1 MGKSS
6 SSCPSTRRAECTK
19 ATMNEAPPT
28 NANLAP
34 VAPDTVQTAPLP
46 QQTHARTAGR
56 TTRTYHL
63 KQARTSPVGIASLSH
78 SKIKVAEASVSVRT
92 LMSARKQA
100 VALAKEVETLQKLRR
115 RLVIWLQFA
124 KTQTPQE
131 HAAVLGCMR
140 PQSEAYWQDV
150 LRVWKGP
157 TGLSTDQL
165 RERYRLKLEKTAVLR
180 LQCLNRGVAL
190 VTEAAGW
197 RPSRLGPTKSD
208 LAPVRGKQWQ
218 LAAAWAGVE
227 LLADTFFPREFLGQA
242 IDFQTEWC
250 CRLGLESLEA
260 PVAVPRFFEKDR
272 EVADFWD
279 AEIGLEELLG
289 VRSGRTWKACERWWL
304 KKEPLTTMSSLLNAT
319 RCLRDLTMHG
329 LLSASRV
336 KDFGLTGGSG
346 KNGCILDQM
355 LIELV
360 RIASATVRVVLAAA
374 RVQRNRHPAE
384 RGGTP

>member
-1 MGKSS
+1 
-6 SSCPSTRRAECTK
+6 
-19 ATMNEAPPT
+19 MNEAPT
-28 NANLAP
+28 INAKPAP
-34 VAPDTVQTAPLP
+34 VAPGIAPAAPLL
-46 QQTHARTAGR
+46 QQLRARGPSR
-56 TTRTYHL
+56 TTRIYRL
-63 KQARTSPVGIASLSH
+63 KQAHTSPVVTANLSH
-78 SKIKVAEASVSVRT
+78 AKKKAAAVAISVRT
-92 LMSARKQA
+92 RMNARKQA
-100 VALAKEVETLQKLRR
+100 TALAKEVETLQKLRR

-157 TGLSTDQL
+157 TGLSTEEL

-190 VTEAAGW
+190 VAEAAGW
-197 RPSRLGPTKSD
+197 RPTRLGPTKSD
-208 LAPVRGKQWQ
+208 LAPIRGKQWR

-227 LLADTFFPREFLGQA
+227 LLADTFFPREFLAQA

-250 CRLGLESLEA
+250 CRLGLETLA
-260 PVAVPRFFEKDR
+260 TPVAVPRFFEKEH

-289 VRSGRTWKACERWWL
+289 VRSGRTWRACEQWWL
-304 KKEPLTTMSSLLNAT
+304 KKEPLTTMASLLNAT

-336 KDFGLTGGSG
+336 RDFGLAGGSA
-346 KNGCILDQM
+346 KNGCILDH
-355 LIELV
+355 LLVDLV
-360 RIASATVRVVLAAA
+360 RVASATVRVVLAEA
-374 RVQRNRHPAE
+374 RDQRVGGIA
-384 RGGTP
+384 RGSEIA